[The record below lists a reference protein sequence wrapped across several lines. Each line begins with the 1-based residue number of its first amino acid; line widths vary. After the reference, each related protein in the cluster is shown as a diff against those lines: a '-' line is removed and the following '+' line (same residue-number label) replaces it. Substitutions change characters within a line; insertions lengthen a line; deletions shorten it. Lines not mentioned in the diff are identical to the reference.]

1 MQQLLLM
8 NERSISASFN
18 QPDLCHIAGIRG
30 EGCRLSSSMHH
41 APEEIIMRQTSI
53 RPEASLFLASTS
65 PAGLL
70 CLPWS
75 VHWVGSQSCDPVGR
89 RAYTAVG
96 QASFTAH
103 DCVDILHAGL
113 VSGPGERVRNSWKA
127 RQSMTTWE

>member
-8 NERSISASFN
+8 NEKSISASFN

-41 APEEIIMRQTSI
+41 APEENLYATNIYSPRAQPLSCINVTNRS
-53 RPEASLFLASTS
+53 SL
-65 PAGLL
+65 PAL
-70 CLPWS
+70 S
-75 VHWVGSQSCDPVGR
+75 VHWVGSQYCDPVGR
-89 RAYTAVG
+89 RAYTVVG
-96 QASFTAH
+96 QASFTAQ

-113 VSGPGERVRNSWKA
+113 VSGPGERIRNSWKA